1 MAILNA
7 LFFVAAY
14 RFPKYLKTQMKLII
28 QPLCKTKLIPKMQN
42 RGYLT
47 FGKIL
52 DLFQLECLTFFFK
65 QWGKIQTFMSLLYD
79 WHFASKLLKSFVD
92 IFTT

>member
-1 MAILNA
+1 MEILNA

-14 RFPKYLKTQMKLII
+14 RFPKSLLTQMKLII
-28 QPLCKTKLIPKMQN
+28 QPLFKTKLVSMMLN

-52 DLFQLECLTFFFK
+52 DLFQLECLTFFF
-65 QWGKIQTFMSLLYD
+65 
-79 WHFASKLLKSFVD
+79 
-92 IFTT
+92 